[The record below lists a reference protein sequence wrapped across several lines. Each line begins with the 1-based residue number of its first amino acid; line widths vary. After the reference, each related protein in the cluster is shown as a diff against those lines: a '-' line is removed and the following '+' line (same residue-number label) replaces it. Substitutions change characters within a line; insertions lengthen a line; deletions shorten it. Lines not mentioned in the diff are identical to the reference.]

1 MFFTDKK
8 YIADLNEQI
17 RQLHAEN
24 AQLKKENSKLNGD
37 QQFISS
43 LQVQDNGDGKY
54 YQSLFKTMDLFGES
68 LKLSAHS
75 IGHLTDK
82 MHEELR
88 CAAELSR
95 VAQDN
100 NQAINTIAN
109 SLNQLSS
116 TAVQSV
122 SDVDKLNQQSDQISG
137 IVQMIK
143 EIADQTNLL
152 ALNAAIEAARAGE
165 QGRGFAVVADE
176 VRKLAERTGSATKE
190 ISQLVGDIRTETQ
203 SVKSTMNTL
212 AEQTAQF
219 SAMGSNAADEMSLL
233 IKISAEMETLVS
245 KNRLNTFVEVSKLD
259 HIAFKFKV
267 YESVAGGAAMP
278 NINDPHQ
285 CRFGRWYYEGEGK
298 AQAGNHPAYRELEV
312 PHNEIHQIGSQAFS
326 AWQAGQKSQVIEALN
341 RMENT
346 SLKMIHI
353 LDKLID

>member
-1 MFFTDKK
+1 MFFTNKK
-8 YIADLNEQI
+8 YIADLNEQV

-24 AQLKKENSKLNGD
+24 TQLKKENLKLNSD
-37 QQFISS
+37 QQFIAS
-43 LQVQDNGDGKY
+43 LQIQDNGDGKY
-54 YQSLFKTMDLFGES
+54 YPSLFQTMALFGES
-68 LKLSAHS
+68 LHLSTHS
-75 IGHLTDK
+75 IGELTDK
-82 MHEELR
+82 LQAELH
-88 CAAELSR
+88 CAADLSR

-109 SLNQLSS
+109 SLNQLSN

-122 SDVDKLNQQSDQISG
+122 SDVDQLNQQSDQISG

-176 VRKLAERTGSATKE
+176 VRKLAERTGAATKE

-219 SAMGSNAADEMSLL
+219 SVMGGNAANQMSLL
-233 IKISAEMETLVS
+233 IKISAEMETQMV
-245 KNRLNTFVEVSKLD
+245 KNRLNTLIEVSKLEQ
-259 HIAFKFKV
+259 IAFKFNV
-267 YESVAGGAAMP
+267 YSSVAGGVTKP
-278 NINDPHQ
+278 NFNDPHQ
-285 CRFGRWYYEGEGK
+285 CRFGRWYYGGEGK

-312 PHNEIHQIGSQAFS
+312 PHHEIHQIGRQAFS
-326 AWQAGQKSQVIEALN
+326 AWQAGKKSQVIEALN
-341 RMENT
+341 QMETT
-346 SLKMIHI
+346 SLKMSHVF
-353 LDKLID
+353 DQLID